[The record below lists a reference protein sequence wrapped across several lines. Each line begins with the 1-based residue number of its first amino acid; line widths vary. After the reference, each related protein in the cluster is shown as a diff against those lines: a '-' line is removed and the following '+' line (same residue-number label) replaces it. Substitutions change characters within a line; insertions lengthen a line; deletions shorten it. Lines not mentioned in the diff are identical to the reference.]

1 MLASVLYKSTF
12 AYYNQHFL
20 NSKIDFWIRLDLK
33 TSDSAWRLI
42 LCAFPCHILP
52 LLFWWYWFTCQLLFQ
67 QLQEEILKQ
76 YQTAAKRLDNALL
89 VSLLPLKVKSLLHYL
104 FSCFRVVCIC
114 MFHLLIKFSHGS
126 IDNLWY
132 LVGVEEV
139 HLDWK
144 WAAYSC
150 NKRWNCFRGTF
161 EALNTPCSIPKFQFS
176 HDLSTSPTGGKAT
189 QHHHPSRES
198 APAVTFSVA
207 WWIWVAPPVTTG
219 HTAPRR

>member
-1 MLASVLYKSTF
+1 MLYKSPF
-12 AYYNQHFL
+12 AYYNQRFL
-20 NSKIDFWIRLDLK
+20 NCKIKFWISLDLK
-33 TSDSAWRLI
+33 ISGSAWRLI
-42 LCAFPCHILP
+42 LCAFPCPILP
-52 LLFWWYWFTCQLLFQ
+52 LLLFWWYWFTCQLPFQ
-67 QLQEEILKQ
+67 QLQEERLKQ
-76 YQTAAKRLDNALL
+76 YQAAAKRLDNALL

-104 FSCFRVVCIC
+104 FSYSV
-114 MFHLLIKFSHGS
+114 HLHVSFIDKVQPWKYWSSLI
-126 IDNLWY
+126 

-161 EALNTPCSIPKFQFS
+161 EALNTPCSTPKFHFS
-176 HDLSTSPTGGKAT
+176 PDLSTSPLGGKAT
-189 QHHHPSRES
+189 KHHHPSGES
-198 APAVTFSVA
+198 APAVTFSIA